1 MIMDNNDNTKYK
13 LEEFSQLYDCGKR
26 IIIEL
31 KSDYDKLSATNDSNL
46 AKFKTL
52 HNALAS
58 LLEENER

>member
-13 LEEFSQLYDCGKR
+13 LEEFSQLYDCGKK

-31 KSDYDKLSATNDSNL
+31 KSDYDKLNATNDSNL
-46 AKFKTL
+46 AKFNTL
-52 HNALAS
+52 HDALAS

>member
-1 MIMDNNDNTKYK
+1 MDNNDNTKYG

-46 AKFKTL
+46 AKFNTL
-52 HNALAS
+52 HDALAS
-58 LLEENER
+58 LLEENVR